1 MKVYNYKIIQFFKQN
16 FWASLLYPFC
26 SWGHGGSESKQPQVR
41 SLALEYCHKS
51 IHQRIIQNL
60 SLNYLDLNKANW
72 STSFFLSK
80 FKKTSIVIIF
90 YQDFL
95 NLQDFFFHSPIWLEV
110 LKQSIHF
117 FPQNINLL
125 IRQKYGSLLGSFA
138 LNSISFTVPMTFIEK
153 SLRELGS
160 KKRQKHDIFNLEM

>member
-1 MKVYNYKIIQFFKQN
+1 MWRYINYKIIQFFKQN
-16 FWASLLYPFC
+16 FWGSLLYLFC
-26 SWGHGGSESKQPQVR
+26 SWGHGGSERKQPQVR

-80 FKKTSIVIIF
+80 FKKTSIVIIL

-95 NLQDFFFHSPIWLEV
+95 NLQRIFFVFFLHSPIWLEV
-110 LKQSIHF
+110 LKQSIHS
-117 FPQNINLL
+117 PPP
-125 IRQKYGSLLGSFA
+125 KYQSFNKTKIW
-138 LNSISFTVPMTFIEK
+138 LSSWLFCIK
-153 SLRELGS
+153 
-160 KKRQKHDIFNLEM
+160 QY

>member
-1 MKVYNYKIIQFFKQN
+1 MWRYINYKIIQFFKQN
-16 FWASLLYPFC
+16 FWGSLLYLFC

-95 NLQDFFFHSPIWLEV
+95 NLQRIFFVFFFTFSYLAWSFKTIYPFPPPQI
-110 LKQSIHF
+110 SIF
-117 FPQNINLL
+117 
-125 IRQKYGSLLGSFA
+125 
-138 LNSISFTVPMTFIEK
+138 
-153 SLRELGS
+153 
-160 KKRQKHDIFNLEM
+160 

>member
-80 FKKTSIVIIF
+80 FKKTSFVIIF

-95 NLQDFFFHSPIWLEV
+95 NLQDFFFSFSYLAWSFKTIYPFFPPKYQSFNKTKIWLSSW
-110 LKQSIHF
+110 LFCIKQ
-117 FPQNINLL
+117 
-125 IRQKYGSLLGSFA
+125 Y
-138 LNSISFTVPMTFIEK
+138 
-153 SLRELGS
+153 
-160 KKRQKHDIFNLEM
+160 

>member
-1 MKVYNYKIIQFFKQN
+1 M
-16 FWASLLYPFC
+16 
-26 SWGHGGSESKQPQVR
+26 GSESKQPQVR

-80 FKKTSIVIIF
+80 FKKTSFVIIF

-95 NLQDFFFHSPIWLEV
+95 NLQDFFHSPIWLEV

-125 IRQKYGSLLGSFA
+125 IIQKYGFLLGSFA
-138 LNSISFTVPMTFIEK
+138 LNSISVTYANDIY
-153 SLRELGS
+153 R
-160 KKRQKHDIFNLEM
+160 KKFWESWVTRRDRNMIFLIWRCRM